1 MVLDRII
8 ELEDKVIRSKRR
20 LPRVLKL
27 NYQSYVS
34 LVKEIETTQYLS
46 EIHGMIIQIIPT
58 NRIIVE

>member
-34 LVKEIETTQYLS
+34 LVKEIEATQYLS